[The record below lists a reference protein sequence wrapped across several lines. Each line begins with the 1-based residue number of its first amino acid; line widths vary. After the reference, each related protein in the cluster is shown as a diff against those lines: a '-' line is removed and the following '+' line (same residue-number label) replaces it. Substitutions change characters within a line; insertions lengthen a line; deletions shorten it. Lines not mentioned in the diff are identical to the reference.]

1 MDSKT
6 CDRCGASLRGH
17 ASITSMFD
25 TSTICVA
32 RCKIRERM
40 HPNYTAANAAETAA
54 VRAGD
59 YNFPGVGVPASLS
72 GPASQAE
79 ECAIALSPL
88 PNRASRINLLETL
101 HACSIGSHQAL
112 LRYRFPD
119 NSIVLVAPTTFEP
132 KECQHG

>member
-6 CDRCGASLRGH
+6 CERCGTSLIGH

-25 TSTICVA
+25 TTTICVA

-40 HPNYTAANAAETAA
+40 HPHYTAAHAAEIAA

-101 HACSIGSHQAL
+101 HACSIGSHQTL
-112 LRYRFPD
+112 LLYRFPD
-119 NSIVLVAPTTFEP
+119 NSVVLVDVNTFAP
-132 KECQHG
+132 KECRHV